1 MADDKNKSEPKKVNI
16 DLGNPIKKPS
26 NNLRPTTDKGN
37 KK

>member
-1 MADDKNKSEPKKVNI
+1 MANDKNKSETKKGKI

-26 NNLRPTTDKGN
+26 NNLRPTTDKKN

>member
-1 MADDKNKSEPKKVNI
+1 MADDKNKNENKKVNI

-26 NNLRPTTDKGN
+26 NNLRPTTDKED